1 MGRGAPARYCGCTPP
16 KGTIVPPGGV
26 APGGT
31 PGAGDSAGPGC
42 GWIGANEDGEEA
54 APSGPPLDE
63 ASVPAA
69 NSVVRASGRTMVRN
83 SRGVMRR
90 TISVL
95 AMVSLVDENRR
106 PSTGKSPR
114 PGTRVALR

>member
-1 MGRGAPARYCGCTPP
+1 MRRARYCGCTPP

-26 APGGT
+26 APGG
-31 PGAGDSAGPGC
+31 AGDGDMGAAG
-42 GWIGANEDGEEA
+42 WSGAKEDGEEA
-54 APSGPPLDE
+54 APSGPPLEE

-69 NSVVRASGRTMVRN
+69 NSVVRASGRTRVRA
-83 SRGVMRR
+83 SLGVMRR

-106 PSTGKSPR
+106 PRTGKSPR
-114 PGTRVALR
+114 PGTRVALRWS